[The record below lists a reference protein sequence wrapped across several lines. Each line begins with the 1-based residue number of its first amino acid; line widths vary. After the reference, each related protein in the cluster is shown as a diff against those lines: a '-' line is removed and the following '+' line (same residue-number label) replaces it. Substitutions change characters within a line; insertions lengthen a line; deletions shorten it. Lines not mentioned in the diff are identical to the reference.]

1 MNKISNLTLRRGRL
15 VLAAL
20 AVAGSS
26 LASGAWAASA
36 APPGSAW
43 LSLVTNGVANCAWTV
58 TVTWAGFK
66 GEQTLE
72 VFVTQTYSG
81 SPLVPAFLPIKSG
94 KNGSATV
101 TLAPLAPS
109 TTGEMFYAWAQ
120 LLDSHG
126 VAIPSSL
133 DFASGNIE
141 YCTAP

>member
-1 MNKISNLTLRRGRL
+1 MNRIRNSTLTRGRL
-15 VLAAL
+15 ALAAL
-20 AVAGSS
+20 EMAGAS
-26 LASGAWAASA
+26 LAPGAWAGKTGPA
-36 APPGSAW
+36 GSPW
-43 LSLVTNGVANCAWTV
+43 LSLATNSVVNCTWNVSVA
-58 TVTWAGFK
+58 WAGFK

-81 SPLVPAFLPIKSG
+81 SPLVPTFVPIKSG

-101 TLAPLAPS
+101 TLPPLAPAA
-109 TTGEMFYAWAQ
+109 TGEMFYAWAQ